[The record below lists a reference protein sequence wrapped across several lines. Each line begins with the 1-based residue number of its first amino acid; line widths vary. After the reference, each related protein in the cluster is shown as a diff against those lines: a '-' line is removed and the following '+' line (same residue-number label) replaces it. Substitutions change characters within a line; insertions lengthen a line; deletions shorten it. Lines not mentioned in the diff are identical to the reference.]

1 MTFITGFRNKIFFD
15 GALPTTKREMRFARL
30 EKLRRKLELFCLNNR
45 EGFQA
50 GPARGRL
57 RIDPGKVFRSHS
69 LPQRYKGLPENP
81 FMVAA
86 VFEDLK
92 NRWNWYN
99 LKRVAT
105 GIHLPPFTDD
115 KEFPWGGISEM
126 VPGEADIYC
135 SYISRKTGCAVLT
148 NDSDLLIHDLGPE
161 GSVIFLDSI
170 ELNKWDIQNQ
180 TDTDIWAMELCP
192 AALSRK
198 LGLSSIQRLAY
209 ELKRDPHAGLRELI
223 WRSRDTTKTVEDGSD
238 FNRFMEEYQPL
249 TDEPD
254 MKQVNQAALQCLD
267 TRVSELFLQYE
278 LPNLHALQEAPSIY
292 LAVLNED
299 HARRC
304 AWSEG
309 RDIRCLGYSV
319 LNISRPQS
327 HRSTVVL
334 EYVRRGGRMCFD
346 AISLHDE
353 NAIGL
358 ELEALLDRLAQAC
371 VASNNVP
378 TTISHWRIFALNKI
392 YSAKDKNRV
401 LIPSR
406 EQLRRFLTFG
416 HMGEK
421 VEWTDIHLL
430 AQMQA
435 IFYSLRILAQL
446 LNVAALGTSITEKAR
461 GVLAGLP
468 PLHALM
474 KSRNEIML
482 ERHCEVTINELVNKF
497 FQIQEQVMQQR
508 TVDGPDENQ
517 YDIVGQKQ
525 DIDEDVEAWNM
536 TQAIQNRPRLDSSE
550 DKLVKR
556 QKVNMY
562 ELLRCEE

>member
-1 MTFITGFRNKIFFD
+1 
-15 GALPTTKREMRFARL
+15 
-30 EKLRRKLELFCLNNR
+30 
-45 EGFQA
+45 
-50 GPARGRL
+50 
-57 RIDPGKVFRSHS
+57 
-69 LPQRYKGLPENP
+69 
-81 FMVAA
+81 
-86 VFEDLK
+86 
-92 NRWNWYN
+92 
-99 LKRVAT
+99 
-105 GIHLPPFTDD
+105 
-115 KEFPWGGISEM
+115 
-126 VPGEADIYC
+126 
-135 SYISRKTGCAVLT
+135 
-148 NDSDLLIHDLGPE
+148 
-161 GSVIFLDSI
+161 
-170 ELNKWDIQNQ
+170 
-180 TDTDIWAMELCP
+180 
-192 AALSRK
+192 
-198 LGLSSIQRLAY
+198 
-209 ELKRDPHAGLRELI
+209 
-223 WRSRDTTKTVEDGSD
+223 
-238 FNRFMEEYQPL
+238 
-249 TDEPD
+249 
-254 MKQVNQAALQCLD
+254 
-267 TRVSELFLQYE
+267 
-278 LPNLHALQEAPSIY
+278 
-292 LAVLNED
+292 
-299 HARRC
+299 
-304 AWSEG
+304 
-309 RDIRCLGYSV
+309 
-319 LNISRPQS
+319 
-327 HRSTVVL
+327 
-334 EYVRRGGRMCFD
+334 MCFD